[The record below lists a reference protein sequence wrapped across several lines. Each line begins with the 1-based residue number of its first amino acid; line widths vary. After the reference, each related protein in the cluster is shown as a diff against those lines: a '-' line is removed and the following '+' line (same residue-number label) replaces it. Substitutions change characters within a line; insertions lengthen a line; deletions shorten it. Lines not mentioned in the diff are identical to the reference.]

1 MRSYH
6 NTTGAGCSLKANTRQ
21 KPGSAVA
28 LPCKHG
34 GCSVAPAPIERR
46 QTDRQTNRQG
56 SRKSRKPIPSPGYA
70 PSVGGLP
77 GRPPCRAGWGAVC
90 PRAGA
95 GAPCRFAPNIAR
107 RLALGLSI
115 PLCAPVPSAVRR
127 VLKTTPP
134 AVRLRGCASRSA
146 LAKRLQAH
154 RVEFAPVAFVSGLAG
169 LFDPGL
175 PRALSPFYIEG
186 VIV

>member
-6 NTTGAGCSLKANTRQ
+6 KTTGAGCSLKANTRQ
-21 KPGSAVA
+21 KPGCAVA

-56 SRKSRKPIPSPGYA
+56 SRKSRKPFPSSGHA
-70 PSVGGLP
+70 PFVGGLP
-77 GRPPCRAGWGAVC
+77 GRPPCRAGWGAVF
-90 PRAGA
+90 PRAGV

-115 PLCAPVPSAVRR
+115 PFCAPVPR
-127 VLKTTPP
+127 P
-134 AVRLRGCASRSA
+134 RGWASRSG
-146 LAKRLQAH
+146 LAKRLRAH
-154 RVEFAPVAFVSGLAG
+154 RVVFAPVAFVSGPAG
-169 LFDPGL
+169 LFVPAL
-175 PRALSPFYIEG
+175 PRALSPFSIEG
-186 VIV
+186 VMV